1 MLVIKTK
8 QGYKQATLSEAKTS
22 FNNFKGWYCGAGMDF
37 LWINNKGEVFGNVC
51 RKSGSYGN
59 IFNNFTLPSEPII
72 CPVENCYCA
81 SDINI
86 LKAKNL
92 EDFNSIKSFYG
103 YNLPRYESQND
114 TILALESAKQ
124 EFAINWNLGPRCN
137 YDCSYCPSTVHDNH
151 SPHISFTQFKQGFDA
166 LIFKIGTNYNFKF
179 TFTGGEPT
187 LNPEYIDIVDYV
199 QQHNGRVFTNTNG
212 TASLNKLRK
221 LCNAGGLHISVHT
234 EFAQVDKLADKIS
247 QLSKEEG
254 DCIVKYML
262 VPGKLQECK
271 NFINQLPGSK
281 GSYKINV
288 EPLVDKNNNNKMYS
302 YSAAEL
308 EYLRQPR

>member
-1 MLVIKTK
+1 MILIKTK
-8 QGYKQATLSEAKTS
+8 NGIKQASFAEAKTN

-37 LWINNKGEVFGNVC
+37 LWISNKGDVFGNVC

-59 IFNNFTLPSEPII
+59 IFRDFDLPSEPII
-72 CPVENCYCA
+72 CPAETCYCA

-86 LKAKNL
+86 LKSKKIQ
-92 EDFNSIKSFYG
+92 DFKSLKMNSSFD
-103 YNLPRYESQND
+103 LPRYKDEE
-114 TILALESAKQ
+114 ILAVEGAVN
-124 EFAINWNLGPRCN
+124 EFAVNWNLGPRCN

-166 LIFKIGTNYNFKF
+166 LIFKIGSNHNFKF

-199 QQHNGRVFTNTNG
+199 VQHNARVFTNTNG
-212 TASLNKLRK
+212 TANLNKLIK

-234 EFAQVDKLADKIS
+234 EFAQLDKLADKIS

-254 DCIVKYML
+254 DCVVKYML

-271 NFINQLPGSK
+271 DFIDLLPSSK

-288 EPLVDKNNNNKMYS
+288 EPLVDKTNNNKIFY
-302 YSAAEL
+302 YTDEEL
-308 EYLRQPR
+308 EYLRLPK